1 MDPRLD
7 SKWRKLE
14 DSRTELLKKL
24 KTVGSEKLERTVE
37 GQWSVAQIFY
47 HLNQAEKLSILYVG
61 KKMQDVKN
69 LEKPGFKQTLRLWY
83 TKFLFRSGK
92 KFKAPEKVLGKVPDQ
107 VAYNAIVVDWDHTR
121 VSMWKLLS
129 TFPSDLIDKNVFKQP
144 AIGRLSLPQMLDF
157 MQMHFDKHAT
167 QISERLNIV

>member
-24 KTVGSEKLERTVE
+24 KMATTEKLERSVD

-69 LEKPGFKQTLRLWY
+69 LGKPGFKQSLRLWY

-92 KFKAPEKVLGKVPDQ
+92 KFKAPEHVLGKVPDH
-107 VAYNAIVVDWDHTR
+107 VAYNSIVVEWDHTR
-121 VSMWKLLS
+121 VNMWKLLS
-129 TFPSDLIDKNVFKQP
+129 TFPSNLIDKNVFKQP

-157 MQMHFDKHAT
+157 MQMHFDKHSK
-167 QISERLNIV
+167 QIIDRI